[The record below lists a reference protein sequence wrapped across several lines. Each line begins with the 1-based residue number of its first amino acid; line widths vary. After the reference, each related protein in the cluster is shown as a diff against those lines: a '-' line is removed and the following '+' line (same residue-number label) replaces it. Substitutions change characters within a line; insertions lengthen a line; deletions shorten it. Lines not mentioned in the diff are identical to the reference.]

1 MPESAAALPARARRN
16 RPKGHQDGGP
26 PHPHS
31 RDTTRTSRPPTRATS
46 GPASQAPS
54 RAPRLSLHPQ
64 APTIP
69 EFFMPTQEEFD
80 LQVRRRAVGHSTIAE
95 ICGDLAVV
103 PGLLHPRVLEQAVRA
118 HALLRRQGRDCDA
131 GKVRPRAGDFIQEQN
146 KKPDSTWEWMRLKPD
161 ELRQVLGF
169 FIGEP
174 PVDPFEPLATG
185 PP

>member
-1 MPESAAALPARARRN
+1 
-16 RPKGHQDGGP
+16 
-26 PHPHS
+26 
-31 RDTTRTSRPPTRATS
+31 
-46 GPASQAPS
+46 
-54 RAPRLSLHPQ
+54 
-64 APTIP
+64 
-69 EFFMPTQEEFD
+69 MPTQEEFD
-80 LQVRRRAVGHSTIAE
+80 LQVRRRAVGRTIAE

-103 PGLLHPRVLEQAVRA
+103 PGLCTPACWNGLFELMHYFGGKVATVMQEKYDREQA
-118 HALLRRQGRDCDA
+118 
-131 GKVRPRAGDFIQEQN
+131 FIQEQN